1 MPRSLSL
8 FTIQAG
14 SDTAGPR
21 AGTLTTPHGEVP
33 TPAFMPVGTQGTVK
47 GLTPADLRA
56 SGTRILLSN
65 TYHLMLRPGGTAIR
79 SLGGLHRFMAWDRP
93 ILTDSGGYQVL
104 SLKELVKVTEE
115 GVEFRS
121 HLDGALE
128 FLTPE
133 RAMEVQADLGS
144 DIAVTLDHAV
154 PLPLEAGAQREAGE
168 RTLRWTER
176 SLRRGR
182 TLGSP
187 GGHRQLLFA
196 IVQGGGDPALR
207 AEMAERTAGFECD
220 GFAIGGLSV
229 GEKKRETWELARA
242 TAAALPPDRP
252 RYLMGMGTPRDLLDG
267 MACGVDLFD
276 CVLPTRNARNGMA
289 FTSEGPV
296 NIRNAG
302 HARSDRKLD
311 PSCSCETCR
320 LFSRAYLRHLH
331 LAGEILAHRMLTL
344 HNVTF
349 YQTLMAAARRA
360 IERGD
365 LSAYA
370 REFSERYRE
379 RGGDSPAPP

>member
-1 MPRSLSL
+1 
-8 FTIQAG
+8 
-14 SDTAGPR
+14 
-21 AGTLTTPHGEVP
+21 
-33 TPAFMPVGTQGTVK
+33 MPVGTQGTVK
-47 GLTPADLRA
+47 GLTPSDLRA
-56 SGTRILLSN
+56 SGTRILLAN
-65 TYHLMLRPGGTAIR
+65 TYHLMLRPGSELIR

-104 SLKELVKVTEE
+104 SLHELAKVTEE

-133 RAMEVQADLGS
+133 RAMDVQADLGS

-154 PLPLEAGAQREAGE
+154 PLPLEAAAQRDAGE

-176 SLRRGR
+176 SLRRAL
-182 TLGSP
+182 TLEPP
-187 GGHRQLLFA
+187 GGYRQLLFA

-207 AEMAERTAGFECD
+207 REMAERTAALACD

-229 GEKKRETWELARA
+229 GESKETTWRLARA
-242 TAAALPPDRP
+242 AAEALPADRP
-252 RYLMGMGTPRDLLDG
+252 RYLMGMGTPLDLLDG
-267 MACGVDLFD
+267 IACGIDLFD

-289 FTSEGPV
+289 FTSEGPL
-296 NIRNAG
+296 NIRNSG
-302 HARSDRKLD
+302 HARSDRPLD
-311 PSCSCETCR
+311 PSCSCEACA
-320 LFSRAYLRHLH
+320 LFTRAYLRHLH

-349 YQTLMAAARRA
+349 YQTLVQAARRA

-370 REFSERYRE
+370 REFSARYRE
-379 RGGDSPAPP
+379 RGGDPPAPP